1 MLGGG
6 SKVVRSCGE
15 QGEKRKIKYVIKMWN
30 ACVCDAREI
39 YVSMGY
45 GSNCAETEGLKVHT
59 QEM

>member
-1 MLGGG
+1 M
-6 SKVVRSCGE
+6 VRSCGE